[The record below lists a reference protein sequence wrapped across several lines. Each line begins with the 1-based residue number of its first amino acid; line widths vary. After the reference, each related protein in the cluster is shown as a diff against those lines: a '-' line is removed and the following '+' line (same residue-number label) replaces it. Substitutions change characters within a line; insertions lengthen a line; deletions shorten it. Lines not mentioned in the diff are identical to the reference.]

1 MVLIEIMLSAIN
13 LDDETVFDAD
23 KVNDETFARRLTPEV
38 ESALAP

>member
-1 MVLIEIMLSAIN
+1 MVLIEIMLSAVD

-23 KVNDETFARRLTPEV
+23 KVKDETFARRLTSEM